1 MVQWW
6 YAFGFLS
13 NTLIALLYSCSIGFR
28 FVAQANDQFV
38 KQYSMWDRIIQWRY
52 DFAALTVKKGLICLK
67 CLQVE
72 FNGIGYF
79 LNMFLKSQVRVHYDS
94 KTLEVGD

>member
-6 YAFGFLS
+6 YEFGFLS
-13 NTLIALLYSCSIGFR
+13 NTLIALSHSCSMGFR

-52 DFAALTVKKGLICLK
+52 DFAALTEEGSNLFKM
-67 CLQVE
+67 LQVE

-79 LNMFLKSQVRVHYDS
+79 LDMFLKIQVRVQYDS
-94 KTLEVGD
+94 KILEVGD